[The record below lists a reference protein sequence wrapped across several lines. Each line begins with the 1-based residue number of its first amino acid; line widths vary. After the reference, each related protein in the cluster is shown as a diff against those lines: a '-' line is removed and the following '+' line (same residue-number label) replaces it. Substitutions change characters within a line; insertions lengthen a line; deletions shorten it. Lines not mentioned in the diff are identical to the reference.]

1 MNRKKIRKSCRYIAY
16 ILSGLMII
24 LLLAA
29 GGGALWLWGWTWK
42 GAPTFHESWTA
53 EERAALTEFDIHLRQ
68 QYAEDIIYGMMYY
81 AQTFRE
87 IKGDEPISPGM
98 AERLA
103 AAYTARMVG
112 APIAEMLHSI
122 AESGDASAADSVNF
136 QEFHGITP
144 AIIAAQTGHLKALEA
159 LVKHGADPNAIAFS
173 QPDEYTEPMEIETPI
188 SPLLNGN
195 FTNGR
200 KLPWEQ
206 RRQTAEF
213 LLAHGGN
220 LNASRSINKLSCDMP
235 LMLHEQNRIAPWE
248 WALDHGMNMTPNN
261 LGLIATF
268 AEGRPVLERVL
279 REKSMDINDVTGSG
293 TVLQY
298 LIRVLLRPYDEEMW
312 RQEQPEKLLEE
323 HLDLLLAAGANP
335 NLIPR
340 EVEPQRPGES
350 DEEYEERLDNSGA
363 LKDYPLTIATKA
375 LERAKLPAHR
385 ELCRRTI
392 EKLKRDGARTT
403 AE

>member
-53 EERAALTEFDIHLRQ
+53 EERAALIEFDIHLRQ

-81 AQTFRE
+81 ARTFRE
-87 IKGDEPISPGM
+87 IKGGEPISPGM

-112 APIAEMLHSI
+112 APVAEMLHCF

-173 QPDEYTEPMEIETPI
+173 QPDEYTEPMEFETPI
-188 SPLLNGN
+188 SPLLKRSFHQWPQIAMGAAAANG
-195 FTNGR
+195 GV
-200 KLPWEQ
+200 P
-206 RRQTAEF
+206 AG
-213 LLAHGGN
+213 A
-220 LNASRSINKLSCDMP
+220 
-235 LMLHEQNRIAPWE
+235 
-248 WALDHGMNMTPNN
+248 
-261 LGLIATF
+261 
-268 AEGRPVLERVL
+268 
-279 REKSMDINDVTGSG
+279 
-293 TVLQY
+293 
-298 LIRVLLRPYDEEMW
+298 W
-312 RQEQPEKLLEE
+312 RQS
-323 HLDLLLAAGANP
+323 
-335 NLIPR
+335 
-340 EVEPQRPGES
+340 QRLSQHQQIELRYAS
-350 DEEYEERLDNSGA
+350 DAS
-363 LKDYPLTIATKA
+363 
-375 LERAKLPAHR
+375 
-385 ELCRRTI
+385 
-392 EKLKRDGARTT
+392 
-403 AE
+403 